1 MLRLQVLAVG
11 TSRNDIICFDR
22 RDGTLNTIVVTQG
35 HSAAVSGLAL
45 DPASPS
51 FATAGDDKTLRCV
64 ERTPGPQIATTSW
77 LVVACR
83 LWCLQ
88 RSAALSVCALPAAGR
103 AVAISPQGD
112 AVVVGLSSGGLQVH
126 DPDSLQVTYEDRQL
140 AAETISDLAF
150 SPSGDVLAVASHDN
164 NVYLLAAN
172 EGWRPVAALKGHS
185 SYVTHVDWSEDG
197 AFLQVRTS
205 WLFLGEHLRNERR
218 LMVLMLVFVRARTA
232 RMSCCTGTRAAGA
245 CPPPPTSETPSG
257 TDGRAHHNAP
267 LSRCRSLV
275 LPSLCRTLGAE

>member
-1 MLRLQVLAVG
+1 M
-11 TSRNDIICFDR
+11 
-22 RDGTLNTIVVTQG
+22 
-35 HSAAVSGLAL
+35 
-45 DPASPS
+45 
-51 FATAGDDKTLRCV
+51 
-64 ERTPGPQIATTSW
+64 
-77 LVVACR
+77 ACR

-205 WLFLGEHLRNERR
+205 WRGF
-218 LMVLMLVFVRARTA
+218 A
-232 RMSCCTGTRAAGA
+232 
-245 CPPPPTSETPSG
+245 
-257 TDGRAHHNAP
+257 
-267 LSRCRSLV
+267 
-275 LPSLCRTLGAE
+275 LCATNGD

>member
-1 MLRLQVLAVG
+1 M
-11 TSRNDIICFDR
+11 
-22 RDGTLNTIVVTQG
+22 
-35 HSAAVSGLAL
+35 
-45 DPASPS
+45 
-51 FATAGDDKTLRCV
+51 
-64 ERTPGPQIATTSW
+64 
-77 LVVACR
+77 
-83 LWCLQ
+83 Q

-218 LMVLMLVFVRARTA
+218 LMVLMLAFVRARTA

-245 CPPPPTSETPSG
+245 CQLPPTSGTPSG
-257 TDGRAHHNAP
+257 TDGRAHP
-267 LSRCRSLV
+267 RPSSLTLSFSRSLV
-275 LPSLCRTLGAE
+275 LSLCRTLWG

>member
-1 MLRLQVLAVG
+1 M
-11 TSRNDIICFDR
+11 
-22 RDGTLNTIVVTQG
+22 
-35 HSAAVSGLAL
+35 
-45 DPASPS
+45 
-51 FATAGDDKTLRCV
+51 
-64 ERTPGPQIATTSW
+64 
-77 LVVACR
+77 ACR

-164 NVYLLAAN
+164 NVYLLAAL
-172 EGWRPVAALKGHS
+172 EGWRPVATLKGHS

-205 WLFLGEHLRNERR
+205 WLFLWR
-218 LMVLMLVFVRARTA
+218 LVVLMLVFVRARTA
-232 RMSCCTGTRAAGA
+232 QMSCCTGTQAAGA
-245 CPPPPTSETPSG
+245 CPPPPTSGTPSG
-257 TDGRAHHNAP
+257 TDGRAHP
-267 LSRCRSLV
+267 QPSSLTLPFSRSLFA
-275 LPSLCRTLGAE
+275 LSNAWG